1 MHCATRFI
9 ATVVISILGVPALA
23 EAPEHFEGEPAE
35 TLEQAVANFSEFN
48 RQLETLLH
56 GDLDPRT
63 MQEIHKLTY
72 TLENA
77 VDRLETELD
86 EIAGMLESV
95 HVAAEQS
102 DRRVVREQGA
112 AYLEKCRTIIR

>member
-1 MHCATRFI
+1 MHRSTRFVI
-9 ATVVISILGVPALA
+9 TVVISLFGAPVLA

-48 RQLETLLH
+48 RKLETLLD

-63 MQEIHKLTY
+63 LHEIHKLTY

-77 VDRLETELD
+77 VDRLDTELD
-86 EIAGMLESV
+86 EIAAMLEAV
-95 HVAAEQS
+95 HVAAEQAE
-102 DRRVVREQGA
+102 RRTVREQGA
-112 AYLEKCRTIIR
+112 AYLDKSRKIVR

>member
-9 ATVVISILGVPALA
+9 ATVVISILGAPVLA

-35 TLEQAVANFSEFN
+35 TLEQALANLSEFN
-48 RQLETLLH
+48 RKLETLLDS
-56 GDLDPRT
+56 DLDSRT
-63 MQEIHKLTY
+63 LHEIHKLTY

-86 EIAGMLESV
+86 EIARMLEFV
-95 HVAAEQS
+95 HVAAEQA

-112 AYLEKCRTIIR
+112 AYLEKSRTIIR